1 MPGNMPLASRI
12 LRQHNATWRESAD
25 VTIARLEFDL
35 AGQPEH
41 KQSLRRIVPVYFPH
55 TRGDVADVVPR
66 SRKVFGKA
74 QRGIVLKKFSWLQ
87 RYIDVFHVSFAL
99 AIGKNSKTFHTLI
112 VSPSSCDRCHI

>member
-1 MPGNMPLASRI
+1 MTGNVSFARRI
-12 LRQHNATWRESAD
+12 LRQHDAPGGKSAN
-25 VTIARLEFDL
+25 VAVARLEFDL